1 MHMYIKIYISQKGGL
16 IMADFKK
23 FSRAAALKIL
33 KHNCRHSILTAEQFF
48 ELGEKRENI
57 DSSKTHLNYDLAEV
71 DRKIVNKNGT
81 EEIETPIQKYSRRFG
96 EIESETNTKFT
107 AYTRTNRKTG
117 KSQIIKKQLKIRT
130 DAVSLCSWVI
140 TAPKDLQQSEESD
153 FFQTAYDFIADK
165 YGRENIISADVH
177 YDEATPHIHVTF
189 MPIVHD
195 KTHGGTKLCANG
207 LETPKSLSKFHQ
219 QLSDTMEKSLGH
231 KVGILNGATVGGNL
245 SITQLKLRD
254 ALKKLA
260 ETEAKITN
268 AQAQI
273 ELQELLT
280 KVMPA
285 LTALDEILENRGF
298 FKKNPQKQFKEVV
311 EIVNEVTYAMQQIRD
326 FPKHLEEL
334 GLSTSTQLDEIM
346 NQAMITHKQAEERLK
361 MWEKRLK
368 VKDEEIYAEVDDAIE
383 KLRQERE
390 KFLSDKKEFEK
401 EKEAIVKEEVAKVL
415 AKSERRASCMK
426 ISEAWLK
433 RTGGTFN
440 KSKEENDYEHEYVFT
455 NNDSSCRQEQKY
467 SLCNKQMFSKD

>member
-1 MHMYIKIYISQKGGL
+1 
-16 IMADFKK
+16 MADFKK

-33 KHNCRHSILTAEQFF
+33 KHNCRHSILTAEQFV

-57 DSSKTHLNYDLAEV
+57 DSSKTHLNYNLAEI
-71 DRKIVNKNGT
+71 DRKIINKDGT
-81 EEIETPIQKYSRRFG
+81 EQIETPIQKYSRRFG
-96 EIESETNTKFT
+96 EIEAETNSKFT
-107 AYTRTNRKTG
+107 AYTRTSRKTG
-117 KSQIIKKQLKIRT
+117 ESQIIKKQLKIRT
-130 DAVSLCSWVI
+130 DAVSLCSWVV

-153 FFQTAYDFIADK
+153 FFQIAYDFIADK

-219 QLSDTMEKSLGH
+219 QLSDAMGKSLGH

-260 ETEAKITN
+260 ETESKITN
-268 AQAQI
+268 AQAHVG
-273 ELQELLT
+273 LQELLDRVT
-280 KVMPA
+280 PA
-285 LTALDEILENRGF
+285 LIALDDALDNRGF
-298 FKKNPQKQFKEVV
+298 FKRNPQKQFKEVV
-311 EIVNEVTYAMQQIRD
+311 TISHEASFAMHQIKD
-326 FPKHLEEL
+326 FSKRLDEL
-334 GLSTSTQLDEIM
+334 SLSTSNHLDEIM

-361 MWEKRLK
+361 AWEKRLK
-368 VKDEEIYAEVDDAIE
+368 TRDDEMYAEVDAAID
-383 KLRQERE
+383 KLKEERE
-390 KFLSDKKEFEK
+390 TFQVEKDAFAQEK
-401 EKEAIVKEEVAKVL
+401 ETIVKEGIAKAL

-433 RTGGTFN
+433 RTGGIFN
-440 KSKEENDYEHEYVFT
+440 KSKKEKNYENEYVLT
-455 NNDSSCRQEQKY
+455 DNDDNSKQEQKH
-467 SLCNKQMFSKD
+467 

>member
-1 MHMYIKIYISQKGGL
+1 MYIKIYISQKGGL

-33 KHNCRHSILTAEQFF
+33 KHNCRHSILSAEQFL

-57 DSSKTHLNYDLAEV
+57 DSSKTHHNYDLAEV

-130 DAVSLCSWVI
+130 DAVSLCSWVV

-189 MPIVHD
+189 MPIVND
-195 KTHGGTKLCANG
+195 KKHGGTKLCADG
-207 LETPKSLSKFHQ
+207 IETPKSLSTFHQ
-219 QLSDTMEKSLGH
+219 QLSNAMEKSLGH

-254 ALKKLA
+254 ALKKLV
-260 ETEAKITN
+260 ETESKITN

-280 KVMPA
+280 KVTPA
-285 LTALDEILENRGF
+285 LIALDDALDNRGF
-298 FKKNPQKQFKEVV
+298 FKRNPQKQFKEVV

-334 GLSTSTQLDEIM
+334 GLYTSTKLDEIM

-361 MWEKRLK
+361 TWEKRLK

-390 KFLSDKKEFEK
+390 KFLADKVKFEK
-401 EKEAIVKEEVAKVL
+401 EKDDIVKKEVAKAL

-433 RTGGTFN
+433 RTGGVFN
-440 KSKEENDYEHEYVFT
+440 KNTHVKKENNYENEYVLT
-455 NNDSSCRQEQKY
+455 NNDSGCRQEQKY
-467 SLCNKQMFSKD
+467 SLCD